1 MTEETWGQVR
11 EELLRAVGKNNF
23 SAWIDP
29 ISFDRMEG
37 RTARFHVPTT
47 FFGSWVSQNYGD
59 VIRRTLASAGVGAD
73 RVEFN
78 VGPAEARHVANAAS
92 AQDETPHG
100 AELEAAVA
108 AAPVLARSA
117 AANPV
122 AGVVADIR
130 RPAQLH
136 FRELRRRQA
145 ERAWP
150 MPPRAAWPKGG
161 DGHVQPAVPL
171 RRRGLGKTHLMH
183 AIAWELQANFPDAE
197 GPVSLGRAVHVPLR
211 ARAAL
216 ARHDRLQADVP
227 LRRRAD
233 GR

>member
-1 MTEETWGQVR
+1 MCGGIGVIWLAWQRPEKQKRDRMTEETWGQVR

-122 AGVVADIR
+122 FTFDNFVVGKPNELAHAAAR
-130 RPAQLH
+130 RV
-136 FRELRRRQA
+136 A
-145 ERAWP
+145 E
-150 MPPRAAWPKGG
+150 GG
-161 DGHVQPAVPL
+161 DGHVQPAVPV
-171 RRRGLGKTHLMH
+171 R
-183 AIAWELQANFPDAE
+183 
-197 GPVSLGRAVHVPLR
+197 
-211 ARAAL
+211 
-216 ARHDRLQADVP
+216 
-227 LRRRAD
+227 RRRAWA
-233 GR
+233 RRT